1 MGSDI
6 HMNAQL
12 PTLNPE
18 KVSGHAVQLSR
29 GWGRIRLPL
38 TLTLSP
44 KGRGGRKLAARWIR
58 PPLFG
63 ASQKRRCNRQGR
75 GVVGSRCARLAPLS
89 PLSYTLRASA
99 RRDAFLVP
107 PPHLEMRNEYPFY
120 LSEPEYFT
128 RTRWRIWSSEERVAG
143 EQART
148 EIPLTSILCRIRQRR
163 LVRLGSPQGERRGF
177 DVDKATTGR
186 GAHQTCLFTKRT
198 HRFFGIFSMQMAL
211 NTLVAAAISER
222 NRWVRFGKRTHR
234 EGVLRGYLRI

>member
-1 MGSDI
+1 MQKDEI
-6 HMNAQL
+6 
-12 PTLNPE
+12 
-18 KVSGHAVQLSR
+18 
-29 GWGRIRLPL
+29 
-38 TLTLSP
+38 
-44 KGRGGRKLAARWIR
+44 GRGEGRREMCAQRRGQGGRLGHSGPPSPRLRRDSLLCAAW
-58 PPLFG
+58 F
-63 ASQKRRCNRQGR
+63 A
-75 GVVGSRCARLAPLS
+75 RCARLAPLR
-89 PLSYTLRASA
+89 PLSYALRASA